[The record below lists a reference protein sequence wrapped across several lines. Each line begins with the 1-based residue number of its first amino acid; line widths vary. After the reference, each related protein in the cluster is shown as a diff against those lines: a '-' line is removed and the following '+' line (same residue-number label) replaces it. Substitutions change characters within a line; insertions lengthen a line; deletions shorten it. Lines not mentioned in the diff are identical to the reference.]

1 LSTSKVSVLIPAY
14 NEEKKIFD
22 TVSTVLSIPS
32 VSEVVVVD
40 DASRDNT
47 ASLAGEA
54 GAKIVALE
62 KNLGKGGALNRG
74 AGIVTGD
81 VILLLDGDLG
91 KSAIDAQLLLQ
102 PILNGEADMT
112 IAQFPPPLIK
122 GGFGLV
128 KGLARTGIKLF
139 TGKVMQSPLSGQRA
153 MRREVL
159 TAILPFSSGYG
170 AEVGITLK
178 AARMGYKIAEVPVQ
192 MTHAETG
199 RDLKGF
205 WHRGSQ
211 FVDIIVV
218 LGGYVFRRLKGRGG

>member
-1 LSTSKVSVLIPAY
+1 MSTSKVSVLIPAY

-139 TGKVMQSPLSGQRA
+139 TDTVEQPNIELMIQK
-153 MRREVL
+153 
-159 TAILPFSSGYG
+159 AI
-170 AEVGITLK
+170 
-178 AARMGYKIAEVPVQ
+178 
-192 MTHAETG
+192 
-199 RDLKGF
+199 DLKYILMDHVTIAKDSLF
-205 WHRGSQ
+205 
-211 FVDIIVV
+211 
-218 LGGYVFRRLKGRGG
+218 